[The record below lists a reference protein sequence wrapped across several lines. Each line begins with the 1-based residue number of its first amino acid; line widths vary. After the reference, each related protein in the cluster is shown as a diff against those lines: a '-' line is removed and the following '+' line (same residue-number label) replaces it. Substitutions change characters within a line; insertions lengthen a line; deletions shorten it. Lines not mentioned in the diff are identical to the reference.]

1 MNWKR
6 FDKVLPEKGKEI
18 YTSDGKSI
26 WYCGVFAGEI
36 SQRASHWMYKEEM
49 FADIP
54 PIKIFT
60 VKFKKSLGFT
70 GRFSIRVDNN
80 EYTEEDLGKIY
91 TSKKR
96 SVEWLHNVPDCLVEY
111 RTVKID
117 PERLE
122 RGQEL
127 LVLFKDSPDWVKR
140 KFVKN
145 IGDSVFVR
153 SPTEDRPVFDWSLE

>member
-1 MNWKR
+1 MNWKK
-6 FDKVLPEKGKEI
+6 FDKVLPEKGKEVYI
-18 YTSDGKSI
+18 SDGEDI
-26 WYCGVFAGEI
+26 WYGKKIDAPY
-36 SQRASHWMYKEEM
+36 WMYKEEM
-49 FADIP
+49 FADLP
-54 PIKIFT
+54 PVKIFT

-70 GRFSIRVDNN
+70 GRFSLKVDNEC

-91 TSKKR
+91 TSEKR

-122 RGQEL
+122 KDQEL
-127 LVLFKDSPDWVKR
+127 LVLFKDGSDWVKR

-145 IGDSVFVR
+145 VGDSVFVQ
-153 SPTEDRPVFDWSLE
+153 SLTEVRPVFDWSLE

>member
-18 YTSDGKSI
+18 YTSNGENI
-26 WYCGVFAGEI
+26 WYGKTVK
-36 SQRASHWMYKEEM
+36 ASYWMYKEEM

-54 PIKIFT
+54 VKIFT

-70 GRFSIRVDNN
+70 GKFSIRVLDS
-80 EYTEEDLGKIY
+80 ECEYLYTEEDLGKIY

-127 LVLFKDSPDWVKR
+127 SVLFKGSYGWVKR

-145 IGDSVFVR
+145 VGDSVFVQ
-153 SPTEDRPVFDWSLE
+153 SITEVPVFDWSLE

>member
-6 FDKVLPEKGKEI
+6 FDKVWPEKGKEI
-18 YTSDGKSI
+18 YISNGEDI
-26 WYCGVFAGEI
+26 WYGRTVKAPY
-36 SQRASHWMYKEEM
+36 WMYKEEM

-54 PIKIFT
+54 VKIFT

-70 GRFSIRVDNN
+70 GKFSLKVLDN
-80 EYTEEDLGKIY
+80 ECEYLYTEEDLGKIY

-111 RTVKID
+111 RTVTIN

-122 RGQEL
+122 KDQEL
-127 LVLFKDSPDWVKR
+127 LVLFKDGTAWVKR

-145 IGDSVFVR
+145 VGDSVFVQ
-153 SPTEDRPVFDWSLE
+153 SLTVPVFDWSLE

>member
-6 FDKVLPEKGKEI
+6 FDKVWPEKGKEI
-18 YTSDGKSI
+18 YISNGEDI
-26 WYCGVFAGEI
+26 LYCGVFAGNI
-36 SQRASHWMYKEEM
+36 VKTSYWMYKEEM

-91 TSKKR
+91 TSKEK

-127 LVLFKDSPDWVKR
+127 LVLFKDGSDWLKR

-153 SPTEDRPVFDWSLE
+153 SLTEDRPVFDWSLE